1 MQIRHLVRGAAAS
14 LALASTL
21 LAAGGATAAPL
32 SSNWEISL
40 SGESPAGSLRSVSA
54 VDDDL
59 AWAVGSKDGQ
69 GVIVRWD
76 GTRWSKDPAPGL
88 PDVWEW
94 SSVTAVAA
102 DDVWAYGTV
111 RRDQRLVHFDGTRW
125 TTVPT
130 VGPVD
135 DSFPEV
141 PLDAVPG

>member
-1 MQIRHLVRGAAAS
+1 MTRPIEDTTGARAPGTAAAQR
-14 LALASTL
+14 LVA
-21 LAAGGATAAPL
+21 
-32 SSNWEISL
+32 EH
-40 SGESPAGSLRSVSA
+40 
-54 VDDDL
+54 
-59 AWAVGSKDGQ
+59 
-69 GVIVRWD
+69 

-88 PDVWEW
+88 ADVWEW